1 MIRAVQKASKGLMQ
15 FGSVFFRIALF
26 MIAVVIAISPIK
38 EVCVAQIGRLSN
50 RRIEQVI
57 ANDGFYNQSFSKPKY
72 NVEAR
77 FAPDFITVKCVL
89 DFEVQKEFKGF
100 LPLMLY
106 EGFQFDS
113 VKYNEEDLPVKYWF
127 KREQVKC
134 WRVYLPRLKAGD
146 DVQLFLIYS
155 GKAPVAQD
163 YLLYSSAQK
172 WYPQPLGLAEGVI
185 TFRCIIDQE
194 WEPYFSGFS
203 TPVVELKEDVKLHE
217 YLVSHPF
224 SLLLI
229 NKHLRN
235 QWQEEELRFWTNR
248 ALADGERLLL
258 QQAVTELNTY
268 YTTRIGDLPEQS
280 RYYLITDK
288 EDTQTRANL
297 YSAVIGFKG
306 KDQIRAGESGAELKN
321 DFIFELAAGLAQAWW
336 GGAVRPEGSGGAALL
351 TGLTA
356 YNAYLATKEVY
367 SPEAA
372 SGIIDKWYERYLLS
386 KQKFLWYEKP
396 LSKITP
402 CLDWQQQLAECKTP
416 LVLHALSF
424 LTGEE
429 VFLQILKEIYQEYA
443 GGTVTLEAF
452 RAVAERISGLD
463 LQWFFAY
470 FFENAFHLDLEIVS
484 CASQQMP
491 EGYRTTVHLSG
502 VGNLFQGQVDL
513 EIQTE
518 TETIR
523 QRIDLAQQGEAVAVE
538 TKEPVQVV
546 WLDPDARWPD
556 LNRKNNLWRNE

>member
-1 MIRAVQKASKGLMQ
+1 MTRAVKKVSNGLMLLS
-15 FGSVFFRIALF
+15 SVFFRILLF
-26 MIAVVIAISPIK
+26 LIAVAIAISPIK
-38 EVCVAQIGRLSN
+38 GVCVAQIGRLSN
-50 RRIEQVI
+50 QRIKQVM

-89 DFEVQKEFKGF
+89 DFEVKNEFKGF

-106 EGFQFDS
+106 EGFEFDS
-113 VKYNEEDLPVKYWF
+113 VKYNEEDLPVKCWF
-127 KREQVKC
+127 KHGQVKC

-155 GKAPVAQD
+155 GKAPVDQD

-172 WYPQPLGLAEGVI
+172 WYPQPLGLTEGVI

-217 YLVSHPF
+217 YSVSHPF

-229 NKHLRN
+229 NKNLRN
-235 QWQEEELRFWTNR
+235 LWQEEELRFWANR
-248 ALADGERLLL
+248 TLTGEERLLL
-258 QQAVTELNTY
+258 QQAITELNTY
-268 YTTRIGDLPEQS
+268 YTTRIGDLPDQS

-288 EDTQTRANL
+288 QDTQTIANL

-306 KDQIRAGESGAELKN
+306 KDQIEAGRSGAELNN
-321 DFIFELAAGLAQAWW
+321 DFIFELATGLAHAWW
-336 GGAVRPEGSGGAALL
+336 GGAVRPGGSGGAALL

-367 SPEAA
+367 SSEAA
-372 SGIIDKWYERYLLS
+372 SGIIDEWYEGYLLS

-396 LSKITP
+396 LNKITP
-402 CLDWQQQLAECKTP
+402 FLDWQQQLAECKTP
-416 LVLHALSF
+416 LVLHALSY

-429 VFLQILKEIYQEYA
+429 EFLQILREIYQEYA
-443 GGTVTLEAF
+443 GGTVTIGDF
-452 RAVAERISGLD
+452 QAVAEKISGLD

-470 FFENAFHLDLEIVS
+470 FFENAFRLDLEIVS
-484 CASQQMP
+484 CASEQIT
-491 EGYRTTVHLSG
+491 EGYRTTVLLSG
-502 VGNLFQGQVDL
+502 AENWFKGQVDL
-513 EIQTE
+513 EIQAE

-523 QRIDLAQQGEAVAVE
+523 KRIDLAENGETVTVE
-538 TKEPVQVV
+538 TKGPVHVV
-546 WLDPDARWPD
+546 WLDPDAWWPD
-556 LNRKNNLWRNE
+556 LNKENNLWRNE